1 MTITSPVAMITADG
15 ITAPA
20 YDEVLEYYKE
30 KARGIFGS
38 DINLDADTEDGQ
50 AIAIFAAS
58 MNDVNSAII
67 AAYNAY
73 NPTTAIGAALD
84 GAVKTNGISR
94 HEATHSR
101 VDLKIVGQYGT
112 VIRNGVAIDSSG
124 NKWDLP
130 ETVSIPRSGEA
141 TATATAEDEG
151 AVAAPAGSVTKIGTP
166 TRGWQSVTN
175 PSAATVG
182 SAVESDA
189 ELRARQALST
199 MQPTI
204 GLWDGLIGSVRQI
217 DGVQDVAGRHND
229 TGETSAEGIPAHSIA
244 LVVSGGDAADIA
256 SVIANKK
263 SMGVPTYGSTQVDFI
278 DSLGDLHLI
287 KFSRPIDVP
296 VTVEMT
302 LEATETWLI
311 SNEDDVRERLGAYI
325 NGLAIGQSVDAAKCV
340 SEIVR
345 DGDIYDPD
353 FLLKSLKLNGSAA
366 SVAVAW
372 NEKAS
377 VTPEAI
383 TFTVV

>member
-1 MTITSPVAMITADG
+1 MTITSPVAKITADG

-50 AIAIFAAS
+50 AIAILAAS

-94 HEATHSR
+94 HEATHSQ

-175 PSAATVG
+175 PAAATVG

-189 ELRARQALST
+189 ELRVRQALST

-204 GLWDGLIGSVRQI
+204 
-217 DGVQDVAGRHND
+217 
-229 TGETSAEGIPAHSIA
+229 
-244 LVVSGGDAADIA
+244 
-256 SVIANKK
+256 
-263 SMGVPTYGSTQVDFI
+263 
-278 DSLGDLHLI
+278 
-287 KFSRPIDVP
+287 
-296 VTVEMT
+296 
-302 LEATETWLI
+302 
-311 SNEDDVRERLGAYI
+311 
-325 NGLAIGQSVDAAKCV
+325 
-340 SEIVR
+340 
-345 DGDIYDPD
+345 
-353 FLLKSLKLNGSAA
+353 
-366 SVAVAW
+366 
-372 NEKAS
+372 
-377 VTPEAI
+377 
-383 TFTVV
+383 

>member
-50 AIAIFAAS
+50 AIAILAAS

-94 HEATHSR
+94 HEATHSQ

-151 AVAAPAGSVTKIGTP
+151 AISAPAGSVTKIGTP

-175 PSAATVG
+175 PAAATVG

-189 ELRARQALST
+189 ELRVRQALST

-229 TGETSAEGIPAHSIA
+229 TGETSSEGIPAHSIA

-287 KFSRPIDVP
+287 KFSRPTDVP

-325 NGLAIGQSVDAAKCV
+325 NGLAIGQSVDAAKCI

-353 FLLKSLKLNGSAA
+353 FLLKGLKLNGSAA
-366 SVAVAW
+366 SAAIAW